1 MDGNVQKSDGDEAE
15 GFVVW
20 KWNVAKL
27 VFGKDPL
34 VLWFLSDSVNV
45 LFLGKI
51 SSLAHFLL
59 SERPKTY
66 SKSSNRS
73 DEGCWQTNKHL
84 ELECYARNSIT
95 VHSLLLVQHE
105 NTLIFDE
112 WVTCSACPFRYC
124 WHTATLFVLRAWLLM
139 ATTLCCCRSTSPPS
153 GSKAFWIHY
162 LLIQPPAMRTTNSFR
177 SKGYKATLRHSWD
190 DDIPVEYLANGSD
203 YDSHRSTFCW
213 LNHRKHFSKSGA
225 LNNKHFFFKKSSIK
239 QVNTKFRLVG
249 DKVAHV
255 C

>member
-1 MDGNVQKSDGDEAE
+1 MATKAE

-27 VFGKDPL
+27 VFGEDPQ

-51 SSLAHFLL
+51 SSLAQSLL
-59 SERPKTY
+59 SERPRTY
-66 SKSSNRS
+66 FKSSNCS
-73 DEGCWQTNKHL
+73 DEGCWQTYKHL
-84 ELECYARNSIT
+84 KLELHARNAIAIQ
-95 VHSLLLVQHE
+95 LLLLSHHE
-105 NTLIFDE
+105 NTLIFAE
-112 WVTCSACPFRYC
+112 WVTRSVCPFRYC

-177 SKGYKATLRHSWD
+177 SKGYKATSRHSCYE
-190 DDIPVEYLANGSD
+190 DIPVEYLANGSD
-203 YDSHRSTFCW
+203 YDSDRSTLCW

-225 LNNKHFFFKKSSIK
+225 LSK
-239 QVNTKFRLVG
+239 
-249 DKVAHV
+249 
-255 C
+255 